1 MYSTLRFNG
10 HWSCS
15 PHLANLIDKTQTEPV
30 ENFGLAH
37 PFWIRLTFFV
47 LPSDSLWCFVNYFCP
62 PLGELEKGGML
73 LAFFYIVCVN
83 QSKQTTQIN
92 SLKIGSVVV
101 KVFLWPSLSRCHH
114 CIISRSAN
122 SYHGGF
128 IKWYPPLSNWLTA
141 LNFTIHMKIE
151 VTKNI
156 NQTSMKYHSVI
167 WCWTIS
173 FSYPDCLSKCN
184 LDMLITCI

>member
-1 MYSTLRFNG
+1 MTNIICFGLIISTLRINIFM
-10 HWSCS
+10 S
-15 PHLANLIDKTQTEPV
+15 V

-47 LPSDSLWCFVNYFCP
+47 LPSDSLWCFVNYFWP
-62 PLGELEKGGML
+62 PLEEEVEKGRML

-83 QSKQTTQIN
+83 RSKIETQIN

-114 CIISRSAN
+114 CIISAN
-122 SYHGGF
+122 NYHGGF
-128 IKWYPPLSNWLTA
+128 IKRYPPLSNWPIA
-141 LNFTIHMKIE
+141 LNFTIHMKTK

-156 NQTSMKYHSVI
+156 NQTSTQYHSVI
-167 WCWTIS
+167 WCCTICY
-173 FSYPDCLSKCN
+173 SYPACLSKCN
-184 LDMLITCI
+184 LDMLII